1 MKYSFITRHKNTWPI
16 SLQCRVL
23 GVTRNGYYSDQLR
36 QKNRPDDPV
45 HQDMIDWVKD
55 LAESSRYSYGS
66 RRMKK
71 ALNVLGYPVSRNK
84 ARKLM
89 QEAEVKARQ
98 RKKFKV
104 TTNSNHK
111 QPVFENLLERQF
123 DVSRIDRVYASDVTY
138 IWTQEGWLYLAVV
151 IDLCSR
157 KVVGWSMSSRMKAQ
171 LVCDALKMAIWR
183 RRPEA
188 GLIHHS
194 DRGSQYASKA
204 FRRLLKAHGINGSMS
219 RKGDCWDNAVVE
231 SFFGSL
237 KQEQVQWQHYQ
248 TRYEAQQDILEYI
261 TMFYNS
267 QRLHSYLDYRS
278 PCDYEQQLLEMRKA
292 A

>member
-1 MKYSFITRHKNTWPI
+1 MKYSFITQHKNAYPV
-16 SLQCRVL
+16 SLQCQVL
-23 GVTRNGYYSDQLR
+23 GVSRNGYYQYWRSR
-36 QKNRPDDPV
+36 ENRPDDPI
-45 HQDMIDWVKD
+45 HQEMLEWVEDIAK
-55 LAESSRYSYGS
+55 SSDYTYGS
-66 RRMKK
+66 RRMKV

-89 QEAEVKARQ
+89 REANVQARQ
-98 RKKFKV
+98 RKKYKV
-104 TTNSNHK
+104 TTNSNHR
-111 QPVFENLLERQF
+111 QPVFDNLLKREFEVAQP
-123 DVSRIDRVYASDVTY
+123 DQVYAADVTY

-171 LVCDALKMAIWR
+171 LVCDALHMAIWR

-188 GLIHHS
+188 GLVHHS

-204 FRRLLKAHGINGSMS
+204 FRRLLKAHGIKGSMS

-237 KQEQVQWQHYQ
+237 KQERVQWRNYQ
-248 TRYEAQQDILEYI
+248 TRHEAQQDILEYI
-261 TMFYNS
+261 SMFYNS
-267 QRLHSYLDYRS
+267 NRLHSYLGYMS
-278 PCDYEQQLLEMRKA
+278 PNDFEQQLMEQKRA

>member
-1 MKYSFITRHKNTWPI
+1 MKYAFITQHKNAWPI
-16 SLQCRVL
+16 TLQCSVL
-23 GVTRNGYYSDQLR
+23 GVSRNGYYHYQ
-36 QKNRPDDPV
+36 QKGEKPTDPE
-45 HQDMIDWVKD
+45 HEELLEFVKE
-55 LAESSRYSYGS
+55 LAEATDNTYGS

-71 ALNVLGYPVSRNK
+71 ALNALGFPVSRDK

-89 QEAEVKARQ
+89 NEAGVRAKQ
-98 RKKFKV
+98 WRKYKV

-111 QPVFENLLERQF
+111 QPVFDNLLKRDF
-123 DVSRIDRVYASDVTY
+123 DVAQPDQVYAADVTY
-138 IWTQEGWLYLAVV
+138 IWTREGWLYLAVV
-151 IDLCSR
+151 IDLCTR

-171 LVCDALKMAIWR
+171 LVCDALQMALWR
-183 RRPEA
+183 RKPKA

-204 FRRLLKAHGINGSMS
+204 FKRLLKAHGIRGSMS

-237 KQEQVQWQHYQ
+237 KQERVQWRNYQ
-248 TRYEAQQDILEYI
+248 ARYEAQQDILDYI
-261 TMFYNS
+261 SMFYNS
-267 QRLHSYLDYRS
+267 ERLHSYLNYMS
-278 PCDYEQQLLEMRKA
+278 PNDFERKLVTMDKA